1 MGFVGY
7 CLLYITITRMT
18 DEEIVK
24 RAKNL
29 LQLPELDI
37 SVEEAMSV
45 ILFFEGSIEEHIK
58 PKLTLIK
65 GGKK

>member
-1 MGFVGY
+1 VGFVGY

>member
-1 MGFVGY
+1 VDFIGNYTV
-7 CLLYITITRMT
+7 YITGSSMT
-18 DEEIVK
+18 DKEIVK

>member
-1 MGFVGY
+1 
-7 CLLYITITRMT
+7 MT
-18 DEEIVK
+18 DKEIVK

-29 LQLPELDI
+29 LQLPDLDI

-45 ILFFEGSIEEHIK
+45 ILFFEGSVEEHIK